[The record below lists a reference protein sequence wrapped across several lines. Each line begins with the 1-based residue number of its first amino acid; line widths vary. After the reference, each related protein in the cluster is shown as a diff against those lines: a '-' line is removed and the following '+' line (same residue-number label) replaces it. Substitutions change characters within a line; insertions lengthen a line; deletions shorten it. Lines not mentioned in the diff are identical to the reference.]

1 MSILLED
8 FLVNLLNQ
16 IKNND
21 EVSDDMMKLLTDM
34 FLLNEFEK
42 SGVTNFQSLGLEKNM
57 KHYITGWYVNKMKD
71 IEKKETL

>member
-21 EVSDDMMKLLTDM
+21 EISSDMMKLLTDM
-34 FLLNEFEK
+34 FLLHEFEK
-42 SGVTNFQSLGLEKNM
+42 SGETNLQSLGLEKNM
-57 KHYITGWYVNKMKD
+57 RNYITGWYVNKMKNT
-71 IEKKETL
+71 EKKETL